1 MDINVMSKI
10 SEIVDNTENKPV
22 IKKIVLKKENKIL
35 RKIKNNRKKIII
47 LLICLIAAYFLMLI
61 PIFYLYP
68 QYNKPVKLNYKKEWF
83 TEISSELKGDCFRKV
98 QDFRRRCPFPTREVH
113 LSSKHTLVEIKI
125 NRKWI
130 AYDPS
135 VDLFFSNLNAAQISF
150 DVNRGFYMDEL
161 ENYSYKDDFKRIY
174 FYHNYYFILLKHT
187 HPYYDKI
194 IRLYYGVKN

>member
-1 MDINVMSKI
+1 MSNI
-10 SEIVDNTENKPV
+10 SEIVDKNENKPV
-22 IKKIVLKKENKIL
+22 IEKIVLKKENIFL
-35 RKIKNNRKKIII
+35 RIIKKYRKKIII
-47 LLICLIAAYFLMLI
+47 LAIGVLLAYIFMLL

-68 QYNKPVKLNYKKEWF
+68 QYNKPVKLNYYKEWF
-83 TEISSELKGDCFRKV
+83 TEIANDLKGDCFRKV
-98 QDFRRRCPFPTREVH
+98 QDFRRRCPFPTREIH
-113 LSSKHTLVEIKI
+113 LSSKHTVVEINI

-135 VDLFFSNLNAAQISF
+135 FDMFFSNLNVIQISF